1 MTSKNLEPGSLCV
14 WKIMLY
20 GNDLDLGT
28 LILRLDY
35 AKDVNIAINKGTIDV
50 KDPLTFSQNQ
60 SLLL

>member
-1 MTSKNLEPGSLCV
+1 
-14 WKIMLY
+14 MLY